1 MPRSGKSHRRGQ
13 RRPVLVLPSGA
24 LGGERAPDLR
34 ECAACA
40 RQVERK
46 DCHRNRYRE
55 YICRECQSS
64 GRRFTIR
71 GKMQKTTKR
80 VGKTM
85 RMVGWTLFFLLAAAS
100 YWGVTH
106 DFSRTSKTTFPRK
119 ANFSH

>member
-1 MPRSGKSHRRGQ
+1 M
-13 RRPVLVLPSGA
+13 LVLPSGPQA
-24 LGGERAPDLR
+24 DGRTPDLR
-34 ECAACA
+34 ECAFCA

-46 DCHRNRYRE
+46 NCHRNRYRE

-71 GKMQKTTKR
+71 GKLHKATKG
-80 VGKTM
+80 VGKTI
-85 RMVGWTLFFLLAAAS
+85 RMLGWTALLLLAAAS

-106 DFSRTSKTTFPRK
+106 DFSRSSTTTLPRK